1 MAFWT
6 ERVAPI
12 LRRPALCIPLAAASL
27 PLLVF
32 VTAALHGLIDS
43 RLSSHEPS
51 MFLLDRH
58 GAFIAAVENGRG
70 EFGYWAMPESLPKA
84 MVAAT
89 LAAEDRRFKHHP
101 GIDLRAIGR
110 AFIDNYFRHRGYSG
124 ASTIA
129 MQVARLQR
137 GGGSGWYRKVHDAV
151 CGISLTL
158 VYGRNRVLCQYLTIA
173 PYGNRMAG
181 AACAARRYFHKPIQ
195 DLSFAEASLL
205 AAIPKAPSRFNLY
218 ADRGF
223 SRAARRARLIIN
235 RAARYGWMSEQQC
248 KEAQAELATFT
259 MPQKEFREES
269 CFHFIHACPRRLARL
284 ANAPG
289 ERRTTLDLDIQD
301 TVLFYLKRAYP
312 WLVERGTSNAAGMV
326 VDVRTGGVLAYVG
339 SIDYY
344 DPIGGAI
351 DCADLPRSTGSLLK
365 PFIYAQGMEWLGY
378 SPATVLTDMGF
389 DFGTGPRSFIPENCD
404 RKYLGPVLYKCALA
418 NSRNI
423 PAVEVLKALGVE
435 RFYGTC
441 AALGLT
447 RDDGKAEYYG
457 LGLSIGGLYCTM
469 QQLCAAY
476 LTLANKGQKR
486 NLVWEGNGGSSD
498 SGVVRQVIAPEVAL
512 QIRRF
517 LSDPVARLPTF
528 PRGGSL
534 EYPFAVA
541 VKTGTSEG
549 FRDSWCIAWSDR
561 YLVAVWAGNTDFSST
576 RELSGFS
583 GAASIVKG
591 IMLSLHPDRKGG
603 LEDIEFPPP
612 PGYVPVSLCRLSG
625 KRADRSTPYVTT
637 DYFKPGTEPLE
648 YSTVQQLIPIDPAN
662 GLRTFPSR
670 NARVEYR
677 RFIVVPPEFTDWAVA
692 QGLEVP
698 PDRYSPA
705 CGGAPVIDS
714 FEIAVTNPR
723 DKSRIFTD
731 PEMPEGRSTLQV
743 GCRVVPRPRS
753 VLWFVNGEEAG
764 MAVFPFK
771 LRWPLKKGAY
781 TFQAAVPHTPFKSA
795 PVSIEV
801 F

>member
-1 MAFWT
+1 MPFWT
-6 ERVAPI
+6 MHAAPF
-12 LRRPALCIPLAAASL
+12 LRRPARSIPLAAAAL
-27 PLLVF
+27 PLLF
-32 VTAALHGLIDS
+32 FGIAALHGLIDS
-43 RLSSHEPS
+43 RLRRHEPS
-51 MFLLDRH
+51 LFLLDRK
-58 GAFIAAVENGRG
+58 GDFIAAVENGRG
-70 EFGYWAMPESLPKA
+70 EFGYWAMPESLPA
-84 MVAAT
+84 TMVAAT
-89 LAAEDRRFKHHP
+89 LAAEDRRFQYHF
-101 GIDLRAIGR
+101 GVDIRAIGR
-110 AFIDNYFRHRGYSG
+110 AFIDNYFRQRGYSG

-137 GGGSGWYRKVHDAV
+137 GGGSGWYKKVHDAV
-151 CGISLTL
+151 CGTTLTL
-158 VYGRNRVLCQYLTIA
+158 VYGRERVLRHYLTIA

-181 AACAARRYFHKPIQ
+181 AACAARRYFHKPVQ
-195 DLSFAEASLL
+195 DLSFAEAALL
-205 AAIPKAPSRFNLY
+205 AAIPKAPSRMNLY

-235 RAARYGWMSEQQC
+235 RAALYGWMSEQDRR
-248 KEAQAELATFT
+248 EAQAELATFR

-269 CFHFIHACPRRLARL
+269 CFHFIRACPRRLAP
-284 ANAPG
+284 APSTHS
-289 ERRTTLDLDIQD
+289 EIRTTLDLDIQD
-301 TVLFYLKRAYP
+301 TVLLKLKHAYP
-312 WLVERGTSNAAGMV
+312 WLVEKDASNAAGMV
-326 VDVRTGGVLAYVG
+326 VDARTGEVLAYVG

-344 DPIGGAI
+344 DRAGGAI

-365 PFIYAQGMEWLGY
+365 PFIYALGMEWLGY
-378 SPATVLTDMGF
+378 TPATVLTDVGF
-389 DFGTGPRSFIPENCD
+389 DFGAGPQSFIPENCD
-404 RKYLGPVLYKCALA
+404 RKFLGPVLYKCALA

-423 PAVEVLKALGVE
+423 PAVQVLKALGVE
-435 RFYGTC
+435 RMYTTC

-469 QQLCAAY
+469 QELCAAY
-476 LTLANKGQKR
+476 LTLANNGKKSG
-486 NLVWEGNGGSSD
+486 LVWEINSPQNDGTA
-498 SGVVRQVIAPEVAL
+498 RQVITPEVAL
-512 QIRRF
+512 QIRKF

-528 PRGGSL
+528 PRGGNL

-541 VKTGTSEG
+541 IKTGTSEG

-576 RELSGFS
+576 REMSGFG
-583 GAASIVKG
+583 GAAPIVKS

-612 PGYVPVSLCRLSG
+612 PGYVPISLCRLSG

-648 YSTVQQLIPIDPAN
+648 VSTVQQIIPIDPAN
-662 GLRTFPSR
+662 GLRIIPAP
-670 NARVEYR
+670 NVRVEYR
-677 RFIVVPPEFTDWAVA
+677 RFIVVAPEFTDWAVA

-705 CGGAPVIDS
+705 CGGAPIIDKYD
-714 FEIAVTNPR
+714 IAVTNPR
-723 DKSRIFTD
+723 DQSRIFTD
-731 PEMPEGRSTLQV
+731 PEMPEGKSTLHI
-743 GCRVVPRPRS
+743 GCRVVPRPAS

-764 MAVFPFK
+764 AAPFPFK
-771 LRWPLKKGAY
+771 LRWPLKKGSY

-795 PVSIEV
+795 PVSVEV

>member
-1 MAFWT
+1 MPFWT
-6 ERVAPI
+6 MHAAPF
-12 LRRPALCIPLAAASL
+12 LRRPARSIPLAAAAL
-27 PLLVF
+27 PLLF
-32 VTAALHGLIDS
+32 FGIAALHGLIDS
-43 RLSSHEPS
+43 RLRRHEPS
-51 MFLLDRH
+51 LFLLDRK
-58 GAFIAAVENGRG
+58 GDFIAAVENGRG
-70 EFGYWAMPESLPKA
+70 EFGYWAMPESLPA
-84 MVAAT
+84 TMVAAT
-89 LAAEDRRFKHHP
+89 LAAEDRRFQYHF
-101 GIDLRAIGR
+101 GVDIRAIGR
-110 AFIDNYFRHRGYSG
+110 AFIDNYFRQRGYSG

-137 GGGSGWYRKVHDAV
+137 GGGSGWYKKVHDAV
-151 CGISLTL
+151 CGTTLTL
-158 VYGRNRVLCQYLTIA
+158 VYGRERVLRHYLTIA

-181 AACAARRYFHKPIQ
+181 AACAARRYFHKPVQ
-195 DLSFAEASLL
+195 DLSFAEAALL
-205 AAIPKAPSRFNLY
+205 AAIPKAPSRMNLY

-235 RAARYGWMSEQQC
+235 RAALYGWMSEQDRR
-248 KEAQAELATFT
+248 EAQAELATFR

-269 CFHFIHACPRRLARL
+269 CFHFIRACPRRLAP
-284 ANAPG
+284 APSTHS
-289 ERRTTLDLDIQD
+289 EIRTTLDLDIQD
-301 TVLFYLKRAYP
+301 TVLLKLKRAYP
-312 WLVERGTSNAAGMV
+312 WLVEKDASNAAGMV
-326 VDVRTGGVLAYVG
+326 VDARTGEVLAYVG

-344 DPIGGAI
+344 DRAGGAI

-365 PFIYAQGMEWLGY
+365 PFIYALGMEWLGY
-378 SPATVLTDMGF
+378 TPATVLTDVGF
-389 DFGTGPRSFIPENCD
+389 DFGAGPQSFIPENCD
-404 RKYLGPVLYKCALA
+404 RKFLGPVLYKCALA

-423 PAVEVLKALGVE
+423 PAVQVLKALGVE
-435 RFYGTC
+435 RMYTTC

-469 QQLCAAY
+469 QELCAAY
-476 LTLANKGQKR
+476 LTLANNGKKSG
-486 NLVWEGNGGSSD
+486 LVWEINSPQNDGTA
-498 SGVVRQVIAPEVAL
+498 RQVITPEVAL
-512 QIRRF
+512 QIRKF

-528 PRGGSL
+528 PRGGNL

-541 VKTGTSEG
+541 IKTGTSEG

-576 RELSGFS
+576 REMSGFG
-583 GAASIVKG
+583 GAAPIVKS

-612 PGYVPVSLCRLSG
+612 PGYVPISLCRLSG

-648 YSTVQQLIPIDPAN
+648 VSTVQQIIPIDPAN
-662 GLRTFPSR
+662 GLRIIPAP
-670 NARVEYR
+670 NVRVEYR
-677 RFIVVPPEFTDWAVA
+677 RFIVVAPEFTDWAVA

-705 CGGAPVIDS
+705 CGGAPIIDKYD
-714 FEIAVTNPR
+714 IAVTNPR
-723 DKSRIFTD
+723 DQSRIFTD
-731 PEMPEGRSTLQV
+731 PEMPEGKSTLHI
-743 GCRVVPRPRS
+743 GCRVVPRPAS

-764 MAVFPFK
+764 AAPFPFK
-771 LRWPLKKGAY
+771 LRWPLKKGSY

-795 PVSIEV
+795 PVSVEV